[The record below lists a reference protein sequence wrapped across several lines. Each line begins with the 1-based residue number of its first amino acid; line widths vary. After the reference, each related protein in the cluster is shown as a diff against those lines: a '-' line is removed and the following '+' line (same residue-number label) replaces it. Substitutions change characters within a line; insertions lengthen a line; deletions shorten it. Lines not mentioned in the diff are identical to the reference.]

1 MVQRVTNRNSN
12 GLNPKAQR
20 EIADILATFTGPRTR
35 LLEAPNGFIQMTFSW
50 DVENIGQAGGEVG
63 LRVNLQVDG
72 FFGDTSQ
79 LIVEA
84 DGSVVGALS
93 DAATVGGNFPLF
105 VPINTTDSLRLT
117 ITIPT
122 VDMLGRQGS
131 VQGFNWWIAES
142 IVRDLRT
149 NQNVDGDSRGEIRD
163 WFLIDPV
170 STSFTVLR
178 DPVYSVR
185 QLTFG

>member
-1 MVQRVTNRNSN
+1 MVQRVTDKTPR
-12 GLNPKAQR
+12 GLNPKARR

-35 LLEAPNGFIQMTFSW
+35 LLEAPNGFIEMIFSW
-50 DVENIGQAGGEVG
+50 DVRNIGQATGNVG
-63 LRVNLQVDG
+63 LRVNLQTDS
-72 FFGDTSQ
+72 FFGDVSQ

-84 DGSVVGALS
+84 DGTVVGSLAN
-93 DAATVGGNFPLF
+93 AATVGGNFPLTISPG
-105 VPINTTDSLRLT
+105 VEDSLRLT
-117 ITIPT
+117 IVVPT
-122 VDMLGRQGS
+122 VDMLSRQGS

-178 DPVYSVR
+178 DPVWSVR
-185 QLTFG
+185 QLNFG

>member
-1 MVQRVTNRNSN
+1 MVHRVTDRNSK
-12 GLNPKAQR
+12 GLNPRAQR
-20 EIADILATFTGPRTR
+20 EIAEILATFTGPRTR
-35 LLEAPNGFIQMTFSW
+35 LLEAPNGFIEMIFSW
-50 DVENIGQAGGEVG
+50 DVQNIGQATGNVG
-63 LRVNLQVDG
+63 LRVNLQVDN
-72 FFGDTSQ
+72 FFGDASQ

-84 DGSVVGALS
+84 DGSVVGPLS
-93 DAATVGGNFPLF
+93 DAATVGGNFPLTISPG
-105 VPINTTDSLRLT
+105 VQDSLRLT
-117 ITIPT
+117 VVVPT
-122 VDMLGRQGS
+122 ADMISRQGS

-170 STSFTVLR
+170 STAFTVLR